1 MEITRPTMIINY
13 LCDNTMIGIQNTTAR
28 VEIPYTNKTLKDVKN
43 DLKYFKN
50 KVVGVAVRRCPF
62 NQIQR
67 VKCDIYAYILTD
79 NNKGEL
85 IKLYENVNLV
95 NNL

>member
-13 LCDNTMIGIQNTTAR
+13 LCDNTKIGMQNTTAR
-28 VEIPYTNKTLKDVKN
+28 VEIPYANITLENVRN
-43 DLKYFKN
+43 APETFKN

-62 NQIQR
+62 NQLQR

-85 IKLYENVNLV
+85 IKLYENVNLI
-95 NNL
+95 NNI